1 MTILKGVPAVLP
13 PTLLLAI
20 ANMGHGDEL
29 VIADANFPAESVG
42 ACTPGGVVRCDGLD
56 ACTLLDALLQLLP
69 LDETTSPCAL
79 MTMMPM
85 HIEQGWEV
93 PIWENYKELVNKH
106 EKRKV
111 QFSVVER
118 FAFYERAKE
127 AYVVVA
133 TGESAL
139 YANLLLKKGIIGS
152 NGKDK
157 ADKQ

>member
-1 MTILKGVPAVLP
+1 MTILKGIPAVLP
-13 PTLLLAI
+13 PELLFAI
-20 ANMGHGDEL
+20 AKMGHGDEL

-79 MTMMPM
+79 MAMMEM
-85 HIEQGWEV
+85 HVEQGWKV
-93 PIWENYKELVNKH
+93 SIWDQYKEIVGKY
-106 EKRKV
+106 EKGEV
-111 QFSVVER
+111 EFTEVER
-118 FAFYERAKE
+118 FAFYERAKK

-139 YANLLLKKGIIGS
+139 YANLILKKGIIGS
-152 NGKDK
+152 NGN
-157 ADKQ
+157 